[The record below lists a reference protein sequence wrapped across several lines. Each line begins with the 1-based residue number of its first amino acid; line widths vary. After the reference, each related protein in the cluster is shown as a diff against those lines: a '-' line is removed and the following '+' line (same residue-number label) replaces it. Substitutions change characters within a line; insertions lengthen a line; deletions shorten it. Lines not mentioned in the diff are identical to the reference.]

1 MGNKKSLL
9 AFFMAVIMLVIIV
22 GCSSSN
28 ESSNKANNQAGA
40 SGTTD
45 STATEEK
52 DKSANND
59 KTTTDTDTKA
69 ATREYK
75 HMAGSSVIPA
85 KAERVVTDWYY
96 GQLVALGLKPVG
108 TDDYVLNN
116 HPFIEKAGTESIG
129 QSLEKV
135 IELQPDLI
143 ISWGAGKYDE
153 FSKIAPTVPL
163 ELSGGP
169 KDSVRIFGEIL
180 GREAE
185 AEQWI
190 SQFDQKVLAA
200 REKIAS
206 ATDAG
211 ETFTIFNVW
220 KNTLRVYG
228 FVNMGGYAL
237 YEALQVAPAP
247 KVDEVFRNSEEWY
260 REISFEV
267 LSEFAGDHIFLT
279 SYDPDGTSTVLKD
292 LEASPIWKNLDAVK
306 NNRVYII
313 DYNTLYND
321 DPIAV
326 EHQVDVLADAIL
338 AKR

>member
-1 MGNKKSLL
+1 MSRKRIILVC
-9 AFFMAVIMLVIIV
+9 FMAVIMLVGLIA
-22 GCSSSN
+22 CSNSKDSDSS
-28 ESSNKANNQAGA
+28 ANNQAGA
-40 SGTTD
+40 KATD
-45 STATEEK
+45 SAA
-52 DKSANND
+52 ANNAKAD
-59 KTTTDTDTKA
+59 DTSTEA
-69 ATREYK
+69 ATRVYE
-75 HMAGSSVIPA
+75 HMAGSSEIPV

-96 GQLVALGLKPVG
+96 GQLVALGLKPIG

-116 HPFIEKAGTESIG
+116 HPFIEQAGTESIG

-135 IELQPDLI
+135 IDLQPDLI
-143 ISWGAGKYDE
+143 ISWGDGKYE
-153 FSKIAPTVPL
+153 QFSKIAPTVPL

-190 SQFDQKVLAA
+190 TAFDDKILAA
-200 REKIAS
+200 RQKVSSTIGA
-206 ATDAG
+206 D
-211 ETFTIFNVW
+211 ETFTIFNIW

-237 YEALQVAPAP
+237 YEALQVTPAP

-267 LSEFAGDHIFLT
+267 ISEFAGDHIILT

-292 LEASPIWKNLDAVK
+292 LEASPIWNNLDAVK
-306 NNRVYII
+306 NGRVHTIN
-313 DYNTLYND
+313 YNYLYND
-321 DPIAV
+321 DPIAI
-326 EHQVDVLADAIL
+326 ENQIDILADAIL
-338 AKR
+338 TGR